1 MRRRI
6 RLAACALLLSTA
18 GATAPTPACAGDLL
32 VGVLA
37 HNADLGITVKP
48 VEGGADV
55 QLGYRTLPIPWLHWG
70 DFRAHVIGEAN
81 LSGGVDFAA
90 AGLSYRVHLGR
101 GFYIAPGIGGAVQD
115 GDAHQYQVRPD
126 RLSLGSRVLFEPE
139 LTAGWRVT
147 DRVSVEAIYDHLS
160 HGQLAGAQ
168 NPGVDNIGVRLAWRL
183 GPT

>member
-1 MRRRI
+1 VARRTAAAAATLALA
-6 RLAACALLLSTA
+6 LAAA
-18 GATAPTPACAGDLL
+18 APARAGDVLF
-32 VGVLA
+32 GVLA

-55 QLGYRTLPIPWLHWG
+55 QVGYRTLQIPWLHWG

-81 LSGGVDFAA
+81 TAGGVDFAA
-90 AGLSYRVHLGR
+90 AGLSIRAHLGR
-101 GFYIAPGIGGAVQD
+101 DFYIAPGIGGAVQD

-139 LTAGWRVT
+139 LTAGWHVT
-147 DRVSVEAIYDHLS
+147 DRLSVEAIYDHLS

-168 NPGVDNIGVRLAWRL
+168 NPGVDNVGVRLAWRL
-183 GPT
+183 GR

>member
-1 MRRRI
+1 MG
-6 RLAACALLLSTA
+6 RLVAAGFVACLALVA
-18 GATAPTPACAGDLL
+18 AAPARAGDVL

-37 HNADLGITVKP
+37 HNADLGITVCCA
-48 VEGGADV
+48 EGGTADV
-55 QLGYRTLPIPWLHWG
+55 QVGYRTLAIPWLHWG

-101 GFYIAPGIGGAVQD
+101 DFYIAPGIGGAVQD
-115 GDAHQYQVRPD
+115 GDTQQYQVRPD
-126 RLSLGSRVLFEPE
+126 RLSLGSRLLFEPE
-139 LTAGWRVT
+139 LTAGWHAT
-147 DRVSVEAIYDHLS
+147 DRMSVEFIYDHLS

-183 GPT
+183 GR